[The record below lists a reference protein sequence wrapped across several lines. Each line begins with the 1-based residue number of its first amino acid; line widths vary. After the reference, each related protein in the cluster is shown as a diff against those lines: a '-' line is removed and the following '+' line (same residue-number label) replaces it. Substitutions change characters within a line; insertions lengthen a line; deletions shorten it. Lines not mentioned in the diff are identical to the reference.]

1 MPPAQNVVAPD
12 AVTVAAGAALT
23 VTDADVEFVHPFPSV
38 TVYVIVADPADAP
51 VTTPLALTSATVA
64 SLVDQTPPVV
74 ELAKTV
80 VDPTHTSGDP
90 VIAATVGN
98 GLTVTDC
105 ADDVVEHPDPF
116 VTVTLYDPDVVTVI
130 VCVCAPFDHK

>member
-1 MPPAQNVVAPD
+1 LLN
-12 AVTVAAGAALT
+12 LL
-23 VTDADVEFVHPFPSV
+23 
-38 TVYVIVADPADAP
+38 ILP

-98 GLTVTDC
+98 GFTVTDC

>member
-12 AVTVAAGAALT
+12 AVTVAVGVAFT
-23 VTDADVEFVHPFPSV
+23 VTDADVEFVHPLPSV
-38 TVYVIVADPADAP
+38 TVYVIVADPVDTP

-74 ELAKTV
+74 ELANVV

-98 GLTVTDC
+98 GFTVTASA
-105 ADDVVEHPDPF
+105 ADVAIHPDAF